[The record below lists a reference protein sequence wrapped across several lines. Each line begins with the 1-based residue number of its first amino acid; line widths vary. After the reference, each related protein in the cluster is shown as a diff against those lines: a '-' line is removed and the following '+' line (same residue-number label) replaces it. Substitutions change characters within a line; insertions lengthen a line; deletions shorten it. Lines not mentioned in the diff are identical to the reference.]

1 MGFPRAIL
9 AALIAISIAFLPAT
23 GSASAASK
31 PVEASSSDSADMP
44 CCPSCDSQSD
54 FKTCALKCAALSGA
68 VLAATIVVPLYIGE
82 RSLLALSED
91 ALHTHVIA
99 PTHPPPI

>member
-1 MGFPRAIL
+1 MGFARAIL

-44 CCPSCDSQSD
+44 CCPSCDTQADYKS
-54 FKTCALKCAALSGA
+54 CALKCAALSGA
-68 VLAATIVVPLYIGE
+68 VLPAMTIVPPYIGE
-82 RSLLALSED
+82 GSLSALAENV
-91 ALHTHVIA
+91 LHTHVIT